1 MKKKSEENKICKLYI
16 DQENQ
21 INKYYSDKE
30 KFLKKSIDLK
40 KVQFNEKHFDFKLF
54 CTTLSQYSEV
64 IQKNMNKIQT
74 ILSNFS
80 PIAKSHNKNLV
91 DLLSILTIQYE
102 AEEEKYERLNLS
114 SNFQE
119 TNSLFEQK
127 GIDITNSLN
136 NYYNEYTTLM
146 EKLKKSHINYLKHFY
161 EYEINMIKEE
171 TKEIKE
177 IDDKNLKN
185 IEPKKDMILVS
196 LKNKEST
203 YKNNLDNANKE
214 LKNIYNGI
222 NKCFNDLN
230 ELNQEM
236 ENIMETYLTNIY
248 LGFGTN
254 HKIQKILEEKIQK
267 INSNNNNKI
276 GDKINNEKNEKEDKI
291 LYEEIEFKSYN
302 LISPFANIEIYK
314 YNNKILEKLKPEVI
328 YKISCMINSEFNYIQ
343 KEDIKEQY
351 KIMDVKLI
359 CQRIIDSTDIKKEEE
374 EQFYQYLEERKY
386 MLAFL
391 SVLNKTRVSQKCK
404 IQKRSM
410 IILGNAYKIIVGKLY
425 KENNID
431 FDILKYLIIMSQT
444 YYALGINGK
453 DKIYLIRF
461 IDDSPYF
468 QSENLWNVYISQVID
483 KELDLQQNNNI
494 WELESEEREEYKM
507 SQIYFG
513 KFISFAQN
521 LIEFRLEKN
530 LIYKIIHN
538 LINTKYHMQESF
550 IKQIDSIIE
559 NTNYTAT
566 NKFDPEK
573 DLL

>member
-1 MKKKSEENKICKLYI
+1 MKKKSEVNKICKLYI

-161 EYEINMIKEE
+161 KYEINMIKEE

-222 NKCFNDLN
+222 NKCFNGLN

-276 GDKINNEKNEKEDKI
+276 EDKINNEKNEKEDKI

-351 KIMDVKLI
+351 KMMDVKLI